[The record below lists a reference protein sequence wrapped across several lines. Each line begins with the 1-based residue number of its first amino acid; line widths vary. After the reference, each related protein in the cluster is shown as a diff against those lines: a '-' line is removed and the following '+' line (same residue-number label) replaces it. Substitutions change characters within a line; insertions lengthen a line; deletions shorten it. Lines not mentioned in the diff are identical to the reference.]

1 MNLDETQFNPPH
13 RVTIMLMTVPA
24 VGGTKGKR
32 QVPCPVVKWA
42 QGPEDLATNPDL
54 VIWEMWL

>member
-1 MNLDETQFNPPH
+1 MRHNSTHHTECYYQ
-13 RVTIMLMTVPA
+13 IMTVPA

-32 QVPCPVVKWA
+32 QVPCLVAKWA
-42 QGPEDLATNPDL
+42 QGPADLATNPDL